1 MYSIELQ
8 TAISQ
13 SVAIAQTA
21 SPSASQTPPPSAPE
35 KPAISQSE
43 TVVNQQL
50 PIVPLK
56 GTEQIQLQV
65 VNCNWVVDCL
75 LANLFLPAST
85 RLNQIELQLDNPAL
99 VPTKILNSAV
109 SVQGA
114 LTHYPL
120 PGSALSIPPGEIALP
135 TQTISSIPLNLD
147 RSAMPPEQYVGAI
160 YLTQANQ
167 SNRLVLPINL
177 SVRSGPLLPLIT
189 LLIGVILGRLFK
201 YMQEQG
207 GPQAQVRKKVYQL
220 EADIKEAHPAD
231 RKILIPMLRDTRKLV
246 YRQQLEAADTQ
257 VALIQSR
264 LRLLNQLRA
273 IEDQLYEKQK
283 RSEAVDKETFGQIQ
297 TARDLIAQ
305 GQDDKAT
312 STVAAILETASARG
326 RGGATDDSDVMEV
339 ALRGAAINLDQSAR
353 NAITEAE
360 KTEALT
366 PIERLEQL
374 LVAVSGLSDQVR
386 AEATFWFVRPLLYLV
401 LLTGLTLAGLNTLY
415 IEKGET
421 FGARP
426 MSDYL
431 TLLLWGLSAD
441 VASRSLSGLQ
451 GQKE

>member
-1 MYSIELQ
+1 M
-8 TAISQ
+8 
-13 SVAIAQTA
+13 
-21 SPSASQTPPPSAPE
+21 
-35 KPAISQSE
+35 
-43 TVVNQQL
+43 
-50 PIVPLK
+50 PLK
-56 GTEQIQLQV
+56 GTDQIQLRV

-85 RLNQIELQLDNPAL
+85 RLDQLELKFDNPAS

-114 LTHYPL
+114 LTYYPL
-120 PGSALSIPPGEIALP
+120 PSSALSIPPGEIALP
-135 TQTISSIPLNLD
+135 AQTITSVPLTLG

-167 SNRLVLPINL
+167 SNRLILPINL
-177 SVRSGPLLPLIT
+177 SVRSGPFLPLLV
-189 LLIGVILGRLFK
+189 LLVGVILGRLFK
-201 YMQEQG
+201 YMQDQG
-207 GPQAQVRKKVYQL
+207 GPQVQARKKVYQL
-220 EADIKEAHPAD
+220 EADIREAHPAD
-231 RKILIPMLRDTRKLV
+231 RKILLPMLRDTRKLV

-257 VALIQSR
+257 VTLIQSL
-264 LRLLNQLRA
+264 LRLLKQLRA

-283 RSEAVDKETFGQIQ
+283 RSESVEPETLDQIQ
-297 TARDLIAQ
+297 QIQDARVLIAQ
-305 GQDDKAT
+305 GKDDEAT
-312 STVAAILETASARG
+312 TTLTGILGISMEGRRGAADNSDA
-326 RGGATDDSDVMEV
+326 DSDAMIV

-353 NAITEAE
+353 NAITETE
-360 KTEALT
+360 KPAALT
-366 PIERLEQL
+366 PIEHLEQF

-426 MSDYL
+426 TSDYL

-441 VASRSLSGLQ
+441 VASRNLSGLQ